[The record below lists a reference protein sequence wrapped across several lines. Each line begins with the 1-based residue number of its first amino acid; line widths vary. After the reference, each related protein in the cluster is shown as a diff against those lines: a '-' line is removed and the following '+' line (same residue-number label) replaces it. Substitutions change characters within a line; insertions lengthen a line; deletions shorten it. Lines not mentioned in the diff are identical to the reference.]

1 MPGKPNTNPRPQ
13 RTRSAPEL
21 AEALRRARKARGLTQ
36 TALAE
41 IAGIRAHHISRI
53 ESGAVKPNID
63 TLFVLLSALG
73 LDLTLSDRD
82 PHPGDHGQGIE
93 DIF

>member
-1 MPGKPNTNPRPQ
+1 MPSEPDMVLRPQ

-21 AEALRRARKARGLTQ
+21 AEALRHARKVRGLTQ
-36 TALAE
+36 TALAKV
-41 IAGIRAHHISRI
+41 AGIRAHHISRI

-73 LDLTLSDRD
+73 LDLTLSARD
-82 PHPGDHGQGIE
+82 SGPGDPDKGIE